1 MRLVAPLRR
10 GRRDPRGRGPRQRI
24 LTQDHETQGTPSTRC
39 LLGRLSRTHTQQT
52 DAHTDV
58 SSITGATPLF
68 SSPRRGRP
76 QEVQA
81 PAITATARGPS
92 PRRDD
97 LPIHSAPAEIAVD
110 CRQCVPQRGH
120 QRVSAPDRLRRR
132 DATRPARVR
141 TRRLRQGEGRVRRAA
156 PATRSSARYFLNE
169 QCARAGRAAGPSRKS
184 GSRAVRGHSRRA
196 FWPGLV
202 EERSNN
208 RFQERSTANPALAC
222 VWPTSA

>member
-1 MRLVAPLRR
+1 MLARASLPHAHTTNRR
-10 GRRDPRGRGPRQRI
+10 A
-24 LTQDHETQGTPSTRC
+24 H
-39 LLGRLSRTHTQQT
+39 GRLKY
-52 DAHTDV
+52 
-58 SSITGATPLF
+58 TGATPLF

-132 DATRPARVR
+132 DATRPTRVR
-141 TRRLRQGEGRVRRAA
+141 ARRLRQGEGRVRRAA
-156 PATRSSARYFLNE
+156 PATRSSARSFLNE

-184 GSRAVRGHSRRA
+184 GSRAVRGHIASGLLARARRGEVKQSFPGAQHGEPSSSPA
-196 FWPGLV
+196 FG
-202 EERSNN
+202 RRNDIFDGFC
-208 RFQERSTANPALAC
+208 RIAFCAYKTA
-222 VWPTSA
+222 

>member
-1 MRLVAPLRR
+1 MVRLVAPLRR

-24 LTQDHETQGTPSTRC
+24 LTQDHENRTPSTLC
-39 LLGRLSRTHTQQT
+39 LLGRLSRTHTRQT

-68 SSPRRGRP
+68 SSPWRGRP
-76 QEVQA
+76 LEVQA

-97 LPIHSAPAEIAVD
+97 LPIHSALAEIAVD
-110 CRQCVPQRGH
+110 CRQCVPQRGN

-132 DATRPARVR
+132 DATRPTRVR
-141 TRRLRQGEGRVRRAA
+141 ARRLRQGEGPSGAQRRPRGQTPGISLTNNALA
-156 PATRSSARYFLNE
+156 PAER
-169 QCARAGRAAGPSRKS
+169 QGPPAKV
-184 GSRAVRGHSRRA
+184 ALALFVAISRRA

-208 RFQERSTANPALAC
+208 RFQERSTANPA
-222 VWPTSA
+222 PRR